1 MVKFYIHSLMLILLV
16 SGCKSNKQYSGS
28 SEELPNIVFIMA
40 DDMGYGDVSCY
51 NDQSKISTPNMD
63 GLASEGV
70 SFTDAHTPAAI
81 CSPTRYGLL
90 TGRYCW
96 RTRLKKGVLIGYDET
111 PLIEQGRN
119 TIASILKQKGYNTAC
134 VGKWHV
140 GLNWQTKDGYVL
152 QGFEGSWKEA
162 LDIFEE
168 NEKNIDFSKAITG
181 GPVDLGFDY
190 FFGTAGCSTSDPPY
204 VFIENRHTVVIPSVF
219 STEELHKLPGFV
231 PGLMDPDWSE
241 EDVDPLLTQK
251 AIEFI
256 DRHLEES
263 SNEPF
268 FLYLALSSPHIPF
281 LVPDFA
287 KGKSDEGPR
296 GDLVAVADWCIGEIL
311 KTLDK
316 YDLNENTLVIITS
329 DNGPRRGANG
339 HKSAGDFRGYK
350 GQAWEGGHRVP
361 FIARWP
367 GKIEPNTTSDATI
380 SLTDMFATFANL
392 VNNTN
397 MEGGEDS
404 YNVLPSIL
412 GKEIT
417 NQEDQVR
424 IFHSGSGVFAVRKGK
439 WKLIQEVK
447 GSRSGKQNLSPDS
460 PNIIG
465 QLYDL
470 STDPYE
476 TNDLWDKEP
485 EVVEELLEI
494 LENLKK

>member
-1 MVKFYIHSLMLILLV
+1 MLILLV

-152 QGFEGSWKEA
+152 QGFEGSWKEV